1 VGVLDTIGPAKHV
14 RSRSFTGLQRS
25 PHAPSAPVHGGS
37 RDRRSR
43 PRRRGRTR
51 GFQRRLE
58 AEYRTQRLRRDA
70 AAHERDPEGHA
81 RGAVAQI
88 LSQQSGTFG
97 DVTADFAFTTDGKEC
112 ENKVMDMVIKSTV
125 KWDGSVLVIDSTMDI
140 QGSPMTLTDRW
151 TLSPDGKELTIDR
164 HATGPM
170 GSGGGKMI
178 FEKQ

>member
-1 VGVLDTIGPAKHV
+1 MRRALLFMAVLVTAAP
-14 RSRSFTGLQRS
+14 GL
-25 PHAPSAPVHGGS
+25 
-37 RDRRSR
+37 
-43 PRRRGRTR
+43 
-51 GFQRRLE
+51 
-58 AEYRTQRLRRDA
+58 A
-70 AAHERDPEGHA
+70 AAAAPADFSGDWKLNIERSDFGGMPPPTSVTQKVTHEEPSLK
-81 RGAVAQI
+81 I

-164 HATGPM
+164 QATGPM